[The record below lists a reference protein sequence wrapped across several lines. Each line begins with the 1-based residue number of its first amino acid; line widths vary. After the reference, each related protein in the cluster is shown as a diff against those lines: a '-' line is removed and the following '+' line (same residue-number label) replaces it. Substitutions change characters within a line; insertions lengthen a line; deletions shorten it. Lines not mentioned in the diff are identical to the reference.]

1 MQPNI
6 EDTVCKLMSELGNGN
21 LSAIQSTLKGIDPGI
36 VKYSLSRF
44 TEQGKIEFGQ
54 GKYLDAINSFSQAI
68 SGYKLDLKEEDKV
81 ELSKLLS
88 NRSLCYLKLGQ
99 EENYNKAFQDAKE
112 CVLLNPGWSKG
123 WYRAGKALYHLKV
136 FDKAVIVF
144 KAALKRE
151 GHQGNND
158 QSIKEIEG
166 LIRVCEKKAEHDAA
180 IRRVTV
186 DYSRF
191 EDALKELEIEEL
203 AECANGNT
211 GQEDSSASQNIINL
225 PSNFAGMLPGGG
237 DLSSSV
243 GNFEGLQLELSPDLS
258 QEEIENLKL
267 SLGGSASMDER
278 SSSDK
283 KRRAASKFG
292 NQLVFNH
299 SMKFVK
305 SDPEDSKNDNIKG
318 ISRLLQISSEIQ
330 WFKRIIEHFVDR
342 YYLYADQWLSIL
354 DQLGAASTLFIGSGS
369 FALPV
374 HYYKKFGE
382 TGNIVAIT
390 QAKSNSP
397 IIYRLYANMAMSNR
411 VKVSHFNPFHSEF
424 IKDFGKSVQRERE
437 GSEETSSHSDDSGSL
452 KIIHGNVQSLKLE
465 FWELFSPASVIID
478 PSVFEPG
485 VLGYGLVKNLKSIR
499 LNNHGL
505 QDEQQAGV
513 SVTPTLVRV
522 YLHFSDVSI
531 PPLDLE
537 NQGTFEVSMDRLNEG
552 LWSPYWEP
560 FKVGN
565 AYPHIKYMSKPFL
578 LGYLPLEEMVNKN
591 GMKDYFCLNLDSS
604 GEAVISKLESLEE
617 KKAGDIIKGVI
628 DYYLEPN
635 TQINSVILTFKAV
648 KELGSE
654 EILLLDSSREMDGV
668 GMESVIPPAISW
680 IGCKVSNKDQA
691 SPARVRFD
699 LLIEETRIVVAPNA
713 ESLSELNK
721 RKLPSRF
728 TVSLPRSVI
737 ENLWDT
743 QSVGI
748 WWNALVDYY
757 KSSIVHNTAGKV
769 FEGLITS
776 TSPGAI
782 LPIALLYVSSKMNK
796 STQNN
801 LYSNWRKTDFH
812 FTCIENLPNVQDL
825 YMRIIKD
832 NIHIIL
838 SDVVENEIKKLFN
851 HDMSSNGGLEAN
863 KSKYWKPMNEI
874 SGKGEDLEEKER
886 QEKSR
891 YHRWI
896 SSNSSAKHILN
907 KKLSERITFLNCDVR
922 QILPKTAKVGS
933 PSQSGGGVQYYF
945 VDEKVRLFAGM
956 NFDHDG
962 FSEGI
967 VPLWGTAFS
976 NGLVR
981 RHSSNKIPN
990 IPVPS
995 RISFYG
1001 FVARVGPNSG
1011 DENGIDISCWDTYRF
1026 EGNSQWVPIKT
1037 ESKYSLSEMSK
1048 VFHILTLDLN
1058 PENFPRLPDRKEV
1071 CCKITRQGRVN
1082 SVVVFFDL
1090 WIDGENVL
1098 TTSPLRSDSFERVGS
1113 YGYAEESS
1121 PATSSSST
1129 NKVSEETPR
1138 EELRH
1143 ELNRKASNCHKTTF
1157 WKPVFHMIPQ
1167 QMLQLND
1174 SIELE
1179 FRVEESF
1186 TKLKFKINAINSS
1199 NGESTPSTVTSEDA
1213 ENSPS
1218 ILPPLGDVAYLQLR
1232 ERYDSIVKEISPTI
1246 YSNNSAISVQAF
1258 NASLSIALN
1267 PSFYQGEHEILA
1279 GDIPYEIDSLN
1290 WLCQS
1295 FLL

>member
-6 EDTVCKLMSELGNGN
+6 EDTICKLMNELGNGN
-21 LSAIQSTLKGIDPGI
+21 ISAIQSTLKGIDPGI

-88 NRSLCYLKLGQ
+88 NRSQCYLKLGQ
-99 EENYNKAFQDAKE
+99 EENFIKAFQDAKE

-136 FDKAVIVF
+136 FDKAVVVF

-158 QSIKEIEG
+158 KSIKEIEG
-166 LIRVCEKKAEHDAA
+166 LIKVCEKKAEHDAA
-180 IRRVTV
+180 IKRVTV

-203 AECANGNT
+203 SEGANG
-211 GQEDSSASQNIINL
+211 GGVQEDSSARQNIINL
-225 PSNFAGMLPGGG
+225 PSNFVSMLPGGG
-237 DLSSSV
+237 EHSSTV
-243 GNFEGLQLELSPDLS
+243 RNFEGLQLELSPDLS

-267 SLGGSASMDER
+267 SLGGSAAMGDPSG
-278 SSSDK
+278 SDK
-283 KRRAASKFG
+283 KRKAASKFG
-292 NQLVFNH
+292 DQLVFKH
-299 SMKFVK
+299 SMKFVR
-305 SDPEDSKNDNIKG
+305 SDPDDSKSENVRG

-330 WFKRIIEHFVDR
+330 WFKRIIEYFVDR
-342 YYLYADQWLSIL
+342 YYLYTDQWLGVL
-354 DQLGAASTLFIGSGS
+354 DRLGAGNTVFIGSGS
-369 FALPV
+369 FILPV

-382 TGNIVAIT
+382 ASNIVAVT
-390 QAKSNSP
+390 QAKPNSP
-397 IIYRLYANMAMSNR
+397 IVYRLYSSMAVSNR
-411 VKVSHFNPFHSEF
+411 VKVAHFNPLHSEF
-424 IKDFGKSVQRERE
+424 MKDFERLSQKEE
-437 GSEETSSHSDDSGSL
+437 GSEETSPHSGDAGSL
-452 KIIHGNVQSLKLE
+452 KIVHGNVQNLKFELWE
-465 FWELFSPASVIID
+465 FFSPSSIIID

-499 LNNHGL
+499 LNNGGL
-505 QDEQQAGV
+505 QDERRMNV
-513 SVTPTLVRV
+513 SVVPSLVRV
-522 YLHFSDVSI
+522 YLHFSEISI

-560 FKVGN
+560 FRVGN
-565 AYPHIKYMSKPFL
+565 AYSHIKYISRPIL
-578 LGYLPLEEMVNKN
+578 LGHLPLEEMVNKSN
-591 GMKDYFCLNLDSS
+591 MSDYFCLNLESS
-604 GEAVISKLESLEE
+604 GESVISRLESLEE
-617 KKAGDIIKGVI
+617 KDAGGVIKGAI

-635 TQINSVILTFKAV
+635 SQINSVILTFKAI
-648 KELGSE
+648 KELGGE
-654 EILLLDSSREMDGV
+654 EVLLLDSSREIGDA
-668 GMESVIPPAISW
+668 GMESIIPPAVSW
-680 IGCKVSNKDQA
+680 IGGKVANRDQVN
-691 SPARVRFD
+691 PARIRFD
-699 LLIEETRIVVAPNA
+699 LQIEETRIVVAPNA
-713 ESLSELNK
+713 ESLRELNK
-721 RKLPSRF
+721 CKLPSKF

-743 QSVGI
+743 KSVKI
-748 WWNALVDYY
+748 WWNALVDCY

-782 LPIALLYVSSKMNK
+782 LPIALLFVSSKMNK

-801 LYSNWRKTDFH
+801 LFSNWRKTDFH
-812 FTCIENLPNVQDL
+812 FTCIENLPNVQEL
-825 YMRIIKD
+825 YLRIIKD

-851 HDMSSNGGLEAN
+851 HDMSLNGSSEAN
-863 KSKYWKPMNEI
+863 KSKYWKPMNEA
-874 SGKGEDLEEKER
+874 SSNEDDSEEKDR
-886 QEKSR
+886 QERIR
-891 YHRWI
+891 YHQWI
-896 SSNSSAKHILN
+896 SSNSSAKHVLN
-907 KKLSERITFLNCDVR
+907 KKLSERLTFLNCDVR
-922 QILPKTAKVGS
+922 QILPKTANVGS

-945 VDEKVRLFAGM
+945 VEEKARLFTGM

-962 FSEGI
+962 LSEGI
-967 VPLWGTAFS
+967 VPLWGTAFN

-981 RHSSNKIPN
+981 KYSSNKVPN

-1001 FVARVGPNSG
+1001 FLARVGPNSC
-1011 DENGIDISCWDTYRF
+1011 DENGIDTSCWDTYRF
-1026 EGNSQWVPIKT
+1026 EGSSQWVPIKT
-1037 ESKYSLSEMSK
+1037 ESKYSMSEMSK
-1048 VFHILTLDLN
+1048 AFHILTLDLS
-1058 PENFPRLPDRKEV
+1058 PENFSRLADWKKEV
-1071 CCKITRQGRVN
+1071 SFKITKQGRVN

-1090 WIDGENVL
+1090 WIDEGNVL
-1098 TTSPLRSDSFERVGS
+1098 TTSPLHADNFERIS
-1113 YGYAEESS
+1113 SERYLEEST
-1121 PATSSSST
+1121 PTTSSS
-1129 NKVSEETPR
+1129 NEACEATPR
-1138 EELRH
+1138 KGEEFRH
-1143 ELNRKASNCHKTTF
+1143 DLNRKVNFHKTTF

-1167 QMLQLND
+1167 QMLQVQD
-1174 SIELE
+1174 SMEFE

-1186 TKLKFKINAINSS
+1186 TKLKFKINAINSE
-1199 NGESTPSTVTSEDA
+1199 NGDNTPSTISSEDA

-1218 ILPPLGDVAYLQLR
+1218 VLPPLGDVAYLQLR

-1246 YSNNSAISVQAF
+1246 YSNNSMISVQAF

-1267 PSFYQGEHEILA
+1267 PSFYQGDYEILA